1 MKIKQASYG
10 CKLQRC
16 EAWAAPEIFLRFEPQ
31 DGPRWP
37 KITLRS
43 LLSCYLCHPCVLC
56 YPRYFCS
63 SCIPFSYLLTVAN
76 HVTPSFVFTVT
87 LFILITLATLLI
99 SAILLPVSP
108 LFHILPS
115 SPLFTLYP
123 VLVPSYYCY
132 QCRHCM

>member
-1 MKIKQASYG
+1 MTVN
-10 CKLQRC
+10 CKDVRLGRRPKYSSGSSPKM
-16 EAWAAPEIFLRFEPQ
+16 AQ
-31 DGPRWP
+31 DGPRRP

-63 SCIPFSYLLTVAN
+63 SCIPFSYLLTVVN

-87 LFILITLATLLI
+87 LFILITLAVLLI